1 MAYHIMIT
9 GATGGLGKAFTVECA
24 NRGWDLFLTD
34 LSEDH
39 LEILAKSL
47 EQTYGIRVRY
57 LACDLTDQVSRESL
71 FTHLRERGHRFN
83 MLINIAGVD
92 FEGLFGDISRD
103 QIRTI
108 LRLNIEST
116 MEVTHALLQMTD
128 PIHSFR
134 IVNVSSMAAFYPMPV
149 KATYAASK
157 RFLLDFSIALRQE
170 LKGQGGTVTVLCP
183 AGMPTNSACI
193 EAIDA
198 QGIMGQLTT
207 INVGTVAHKTID
219 KALEG
224 RSVYIPGIL
233 NQFIHW
239 AGNLIPSGNL
249 AALIDQRWKSAHE
262 KRGLAVH
269 SG

>member
-1 MAYHIMIT
+1 MAHHILIT
-9 GATGGLGKAFTVECA
+9 GAAGGLGKAFAVECA

-34 LSEDH
+34 LSEEL
-39 LEILAKSL
+39 LEMLGKSL

-57 LACDLTDQVSRESL
+57 YACDLTHQESRESL

-83 MLINIAGVD
+83 MLINVAGVD

-116 MEVTHALLQMTD
+116 MEVTHALLEMTD
-128 PIHSFR
+128 PIHPFR
-134 IVNVSSMAAFYPMPV
+134 IINVSSMAAFYPMPV

-170 LKGQGGTVTVLCP
+170 LKDQGGTVTVLCP
-183 AGMPTNSACI
+183 AGMPTTPSCI

-207 INVGTVAHKTID
+207 MNVGTVANKTID
-219 KALEG
+219 KALKG
-224 RSVYIPGIL
+224 RAVYIPGML
-233 NQFIHW
+233 NQLIHW
-239 AGNLIPSGNL
+239 AGSMIPSGNL

-262 KRGLAVH
+262 KRGLVIQ